1 MTNARR
7 TNYTYYNPI
16 PQRSHNRDAAQV
28 VDVVL
33 DSRLSYHLRPHQR
46 EGVLFLYECVMG
58 LRDFNGQGAI
68 LASVHTHICMYHT
81 GVLTLLCSYC

>member
-1 MTNARR
+1 M
-7 TNYTYYNPI
+7 
-16 PQRSHNRDAAQV
+16 SHNRDAAQL

-68 LASVHTHICMYHT
+68 LASVHTHTHT
-81 GVLTLLCSYC
+81 HTHTQTHTNTHTHTHAHTLIHLEALCVL